1 MASSSPK
8 KPKVFANTPQKY
20 KIMVSLEDNL
30 KFAFFGT
37 DEFSVKVLDTLK
49 EEGLIPS
56 LIVTV
61 PDQPKGR
68 KMLLTPPLAKVWAEE
83 NGVGVIQPVSLKN
96 LDEKSRSDLRLTKG
110 TTSRTHLGFDFFLV
124 ASYGKIIPQEILDIP
139 THGTL
144 NIHPSLLPK
153 YRGASPLE
161 TSILNG
167 DEKTGVTIMLVDA
180 QMDHGPII
188 ATEKIELNDKS
199 QHQEPGQGIP
209 LYNFEQL
216 RDELAQRGAKLIA
229 KILPDYLAG
238 KITPKEQD
246 HDQATVTKK
255 FTKEDGYLDPQSPAL
270 ARYRKILALNPWPG
284 TYLDYPGPK
293 GKIRLII
300 KQAHLNEDKL
310 VYDRVTPEGRKEM
323 DWNSFL
329 NGLHATK

>member
-1 MASSSPK
+1 MTIK
-8 KPKVFANTPQKY
+8 TNNFR
-20 KIMVSLEDNL
+20 
-30 KFAFFGT
+30 FAFFGT
-37 DEFSVKVLDTLK
+37 DEFSVRVLDTLK
-49 EEGLIPS
+49 KAGLLPA
-56 LIVTV
+56 LIITV

-83 NGVGVIQPVSLKN
+83 NNIKYIQPANLKD
-96 LDEKSRSDLRLTKG
+96 LEEKSRTLLWAASQGK
-110 TTSRTHLGFDFFLV
+110 SLGGKNWDFFLV
-124 ASYGKIIPQEILDIP
+124 ASYGKIIPQDILDLP
-139 THGTL
+139 THDTL

-167 DEKTGVTIMLVDA
+167 DEETGVTIMLVDV

-188 ATEKIELNDKS
+188 AVEKIELNHLDKS
-199 QHQEPGQGIP
+199 SGQAIP

-216 RDELAQRGAKLIA
+216 RDKLAEMGAELLI

-238 KITPKEQD
+238 KTTPQDQD

-255 FTKEDGYLDPQSPAL
+255 FTKEDGHLDPQSPAL
-270 ARYRKILALNPWPG
+270 NRYRKIMALNPWPG
-284 TYLDYPGPK
+284 TYLDYPGPE

-300 KQAHLNEDKL
+300 KQAHLEGDKL